1 MVLEEMMKD
10 EYRAGQ
16 EAGRLEGER
25 NGKREGKR
33 EGKLEGKR
41 DDICLLLERYGQISE
56 SLRDTIFSVSEMEV
70 LDKLF
75 VIAARAESI
84 ESFEQEVAG
93 LRLS

>member
-1 MVLEEMMKD
+1 MENRYMVLEEMMKD
-10 EYRAGQ
+10 EYQAGK

-25 NGKREGKR
+25 NGKR
-33 EGKLEGKR
+33 EGKR